1 MLMGSFFTIADKTTT
16 DKTVVATLD
25 INALHKIFEGH
36 FPGQPVVPGVCMMQ
50 MIKELVEAETKTKL
64 QLRKADHLKFLA
76 VINPIEN
83 PTIVAEF
90 SYDNNEAGDINVTG
104 KLYKNEVTFL
114 KFKGSF
120 STILKIFKT

>member
-1 MLMGSFFTIADKTTT
+1 MLLGSFFTIAEKTTN

-25 INALHKIFEGH
+25 INAQHKIFEGH

-50 MIKELVEAETKTKL
+50 MIKELVEAETNNKL

-76 VINPIEN
+76 VINPVEN

-90 SYDNNEAGDINVTG
+90 SHDNNEAGDINVSG

-120 STILKIFKT
+120 STHS